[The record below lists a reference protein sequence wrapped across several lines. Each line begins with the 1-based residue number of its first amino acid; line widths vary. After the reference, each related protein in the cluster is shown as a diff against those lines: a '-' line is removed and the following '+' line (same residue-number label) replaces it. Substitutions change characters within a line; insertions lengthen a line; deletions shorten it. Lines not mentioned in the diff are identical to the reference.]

1 MYNARELMADAKFF
15 EAYSR
20 FNEELNRYE
29 TWEEACEDI
38 IAGHSKKYN
47 NPELEPFLESALE
60 SMEEMRMLPKEGLTP
75 ESIATLAEL
84 VVEIDD
90 IASLSLHYSYEI
102 VMNAL
107 SVVYKEYYMYE
118 KTINNLAGLMSTII
132 RAQFNNLKKAA

>member
-1 MYNARELMADAKFF
+1 MLSITSCKSANSLNTSSLLSAFNTSVASYKLMK
-15 EAYSR
+15 
-20 FNEELNRYE
+20 L
-29 TWEEACEDI
+29 TDI
-38 IAGHSKKYN
+38 
-47 NPELEPFLESALE
+47 
-60 SMEEMRMLPKEGLTP
+60 
-75 ESIATLAEL
+75 
-84 VVEIDD
+84 EIDD